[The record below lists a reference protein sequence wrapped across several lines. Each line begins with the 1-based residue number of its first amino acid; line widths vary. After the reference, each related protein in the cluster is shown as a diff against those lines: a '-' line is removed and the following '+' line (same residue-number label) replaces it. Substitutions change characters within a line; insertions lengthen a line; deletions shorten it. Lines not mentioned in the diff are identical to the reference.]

1 MAEVLR
7 LATFAP
13 GLSRAGPGL
22 LLRDIEKGEDAQVAA
37 AVAVIAAAHPD
48 ILLLTDFD
56 WDNRGIA
63 LEAFAAQLRAAGV
76 DYPHHFAPRPNSGM
90 DTGLDID
97 GNGQGGEARDA
108 QGYGAFPGQHGM
120 ALLSRLPIEAKT
132 ARDFSALLWADLPGS
147 QIDGAG
153 LSEAARA
160 VQRLSS
166 TGHWDVAVQ
175 LDATHALQIW
185 AMAATPPLFDGPE
198 DRNGRRNRDETA
210 FWLRYL
216 DGDLTQHPRATPF
229 VLMGDLDLDP
239 ERGEGRRDA
248 LTALL
253 SDLRLQDPHPRRA
266 GAAPGAP
273 DAEATAD
280 FGGRSGSLRTDYILP
295 ATGLK
300 VLASGVLWPDMP
312 SDPLAE
318 MVSAASRHRL
328 VWVDIDAP

>member
-7 LATFAP
+7 LATFSP

-22 LLRDIEKGEDAQVAA
+22 LLRDIEGGKDAQVAA
-37 AVAVIAAAHPD
+37 AITVIAAARPD

-63 LEAFAAQLRAAGV
+63 LDAFAAGLHAVGL
-76 DYPHHFAPRPNSGM
+76 DYPHRFAPRPNSGM

-97 GNGQGGEARDA
+97 GNGRAGEPRDA

-120 ALLSRLPIEAKT
+120 ALLSRFPIRAEAS
-132 ARDFSALLWADLPGS
+132 RDFSALLWADLPGAM
-147 QIDGAG
+147 IDGAG
-153 LSEAARA
+153 LPEAARA

-166 TGHWDVAVQ
+166 TGHWDVAFQ
-175 LDATHALQIW
+175 LDAAYALRIW
-185 AMAATPPLFDGPE
+185 AMAATPPIFDGPE
-198 DRNGRRNRDETA
+198 DRNGRRNHDESA

-216 DGDLTQHPRATPF
+216 DGALPQSPGPEPF
-229 VLMGDLDLDP
+229 VLMGDIDLDP

-253 SDLRLQDPHPRRA
+253 ADPRLRDPHPGSA
-266 GAAPGAP
+266 GGTAAGQG
-273 DAEATAD
+273 EATAD
-280 FGGRSGSLRTDYILP
+280 FGGRSGALRTDYILP
-295 ATGLK
+295 CAALR
-300 VLASGVLWPDMP
+300 VLASGVIWPASGP
-312 SDPLAE
+312 DPLARA
-318 MVSAASRHRL
+318 VTAASRHRL